1 MKRTAHNKYNV
12 TLTNKDHQQIEKV
25 IRRGVS
31 NARVNTRARVLLAAN
46 EGKQDRE
53 ICEMFHVHR
62 STVHDIRQHYCEEGL
77 NRALYDLPRSGQ
89 PRKLTGVQEA
99 HVIAIACTKAPE
111 GYAHWTMDLITEE
124 IQDKL
129 TVSISRSAVY
139 NVLLRNDTKPWL
151 KKNVGDFRDYA

>member
-1 MKRTAHNKYNV
+1 MKRTAHDKYNV
-12 TLTNKDHQQIEKV
+12 NLSDNDYEQVQHKITHGI
-25 IRRGVS
+25 S
-31 NARVNTRARVLLAAN
+31 NARVNTRARILLATN
-46 EGKQDRE
+46 EGKQDKE
-53 ICEMFHVHR
+53 ICDMFHVHR

-111 GYAHWTMDLITEE
+111 GYAHWTMDVITEE

-129 TVSISRSAVY
+129 TDFIS
-139 NVLLRNDTKPWL
+139 
-151 KKNVGDFRDYA
+151 